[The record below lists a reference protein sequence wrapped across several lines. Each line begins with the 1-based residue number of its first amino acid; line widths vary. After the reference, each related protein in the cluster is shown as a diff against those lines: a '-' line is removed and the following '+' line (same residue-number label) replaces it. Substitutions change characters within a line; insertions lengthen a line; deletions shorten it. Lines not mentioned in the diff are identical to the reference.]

1 MVDGYTLFAI
11 AWMAI
16 FLAIV
21 ISLAWY
27 ASGLIWIPSEAAI
40 IVRRKGGDHEIVRV
54 VVREPYRMVHIGR
67 NPLTERFELLDLS
80 WGALEHTLP
89 GVVTRLDAKEVRFTL
104 HIVVRY
110 GIVPDPAMLQRKA
123 DQLLMG
129 PRAGLEAR
137 VREVVDAK
145 VREVCRRRTPPQV
158 YAERDVVSGL
168 VRDAARDELRAK
180 GLMLM
185 DVVITDLE
193 DDDGYLEEL
202 RRPRA
207 TGGRESR

>member
-1 MVDGYTLFAI
+1 MVDGFILSVI
-11 AWMAI
+11 MV
-16 FLAIV
+16 AIV
-21 ISLAWY
+21 MVVLIPLVWY
-27 ASGLIWIPSEAAI
+27 VAHLKMVPYGDAVVVRRKRGGQEVVRVVLGAASGLTY
-40 IVRRKGGDHEIVRV
+40 VRH
-54 VVREPYRMVHIGR
+54 